1 MNHDELLAFLVE
13 LTSPIGP
20 EIFAG
25 YGSQIE
31 NRRAADLF
39 AEFEIIEEWSAK
51 VEAENTLKLLFDI
64 ALEPPEASFMNNY
77 YGRFQ
82 EVWNNTL
89 FDLVCAVGRRDPAA
103 LKKIIEQ
110 YQSYPSLADF
120 IHELQL
126 ELSGDG

>member
-1 MNHDELLAFLVE
+1 MNHDELLAFLVQ

-31 NRRAADLF
+31 NRRAAYLF

-51 VEAENTLKLLFDI
+51 VEVENTLKLLFDI
-64 ALEPPEASFMNNY
+64 AIEPPEASFMNNY

-89 FDLVCAVGRRDPAA
+89 FDLVCAVGRRDPAV
-103 LKKIIEQ
+103 LKKIIKQ
-110 YQSYPSLADF
+110 YESYPSLANF
-120 IHELQL
+120 IHELRL
-126 ELSGDG
+126 DLSGDD

>member
-1 MNHDELLAFLVE
+1 MDRDELLAFLVE

-51 VEAENTLKLLFDI
+51 VEVENTLKLLFDI
-64 ALEPPEASFMNNY
+64 ALKPPEASFVNNY
-77 YGRFQ
+77 YGRFR
-82 EVWNNTL
+82 EVWNSTL
-89 FDLVCAVGRRDPAA
+89 LDLVYAVGRRDPAA
-103 LKKIIEQ
+103 LKKMIEQ
-110 YQSYPSLADF
+110 YQSYPLLANF

-126 ELSGDG
+126 ELSEDG